1 VWFGEER
8 LGLGDESRC
17 TDAAVERKC
26 SLQLRFAFLQVP
38 LGQQLLPGS
47 QTDVGLV
54 ANSAD
59 LRESA
64 RRVEEIAFEQGSA
77 GAP

>member
-1 VWFGEER
+1 MWFGEER

-26 SLQLRFAFLQVP
+26 SLHLRFAFLRVP

-54 ANSAD
+54 VHFAD
-59 LRESA
+59 LREGV
-64 RRVEEIAFEQGSA
+64 RRAQEIAFEQGSA